1 MLKELRIKNLAI
13 IDDLKVVFEEG
24 LNVLTGETGA
34 GKSIIVDSLNL
45 AFGSR
50 AQSDFVR
57 SGEKEAVIQ
66 AYFEVRD
73 IQNLPDIGIDVSDGL
88 IIRRVISVAG
98 KSRAYINDTQVSIQ
112 SLSEIGRCLV
122 DIHGQHEHQ
131 SLLSVEKHG
140 FFLDSFG
147 KLHGDR
153 GAVEELYRDVTELKG
168 NLHALKQKAH
178 ERSNRIDFLKFQVR
192 EIDTASL
199 KAGEKEALLEERA
212 ILSNLSRLKELAEAA
227 YAMIY
232 GSDGSCLERLSSILT
247 KVKDMSSIDHGAVE
261 IKDLLESALPLL
273 GDASVVLRN
282 YKDKYD
288 VEPERLDNV
297 EERLELIKKLE
308 KKYGEGVESIIRC
321 RNDAA
326 HELET
331 LENISEKLGSLE
343 AEIEIKEEKLL
354 HAAGLLSEK
363 RKKAAKTMEA
373 LIINELKELAFGNTD
388 FLIDLRHEA
397 VAPHGFDTVEFLFSA
412 NPGEQPKPLVKIAS
426 GGELSRVMLALKS
439 IFAEYDAIPVLIF
452 DEVDAGIGGKTAERV
467 GEKLKKLSAKRQVL
481 CATHLPQIASMG
493 DFHLKVDKKRKNGR
507 TYIEVTEISG
517 DDRLSEIARML
528 SGTITEVSLKHAKE
542 LLNNSG
548 RVKKDSRPGPHP
560 DGFAVENKSP
570 EQVKQAGIT
579 EKHKGLFT

>member
-73 IQNLPDIGIDVSDGL
+73 IQDLPDIGIDVSDGL
-88 IIRRVISVAG
+88 IIRRVISAAG

-112 SLSEIGRCLV
+112 SLSEIGRRLV

-131 SLLSVEKHG
+131 SLLSVEKHR

-153 GAVEELYRDVTELKG
+153 GAVEELYRDVMELKV
-168 NLHALKQKAH
+168 NLNTLKQKAH
-178 ERSNRIDFLKFQVR
+178 ERSQRTDFLEFQVR
-192 EIDTASL
+192 EIDAASL

-227 YAMIY
+227 YATIY
-232 GSDGSCLERLSSILT
+232 GSDGSCLEKLSSILT
-247 KVKDMSSIDHGAVE
+247 GIKDISSIDHGAVE
-261 IKDLLESALPLL
+261 IKDLLESAMPLIE
-273 GDASVVLRN
+273 DASVLLRK

-308 KKYGEGVESIIRC
+308 KKYGEGVESVIRC

-331 LENISEKLGSLE
+331 LENMSEKSGSLE

-373 LIINELKELAFGNTD
+373 LIKDELKDLAFGNTD
-388 FLIDLRHEA
+388 FLIDLRHEP

-426 GGELSRVMLALKS
+426 GGELSRLMLALKS
-439 IFAEYDAIPVLIF
+439 IFAEYDSVPVLIF

-467 GEKLKKLSAKRQVL
+467 GEKLKKLSAKHQVL

-507 TYIEVTEISG
+507 TYIEVTDISG

-548 RVKKDSRPGPHP
+548 RLKKNSRPGPHP
-560 DGFAVENKSP
+560 GGFAAEDKSP
-570 EQVKQAGIT
+570 GQVKQTGIT